1 MDSLT
6 NIVRNDYFV
15 STVSLFAI
23 AYVGSFAPKLP
34 QSLAVL
40 GDNIVV
46 KFIVFYVIALAITR
60 KFDVALIAT
69 LVVLAV
75 VLGVQVY
82 MPNKLGKIERGQEH
96 MSATAN
102 FQPQLQSR
110 QAEVT
115 IEKGSFMENEP
126 LNEKWTQQAS
136 KSVEGHT
143 LDWPGYESMP
153 TEQPVAPLVEATQG
167 STEIAAVNETI
178 NVPSNGEIVG
188 VTKTDM
194 SNHGTVA

>member
-15 STVSLFAI
+15 STVALFAI

-34 QSLAVL
+34 QSLAVFA
-40 GDNIVV
+40 DNIVV

-69 LVVLAV
+69 LIVLAV

-82 MPNKLGKIERGQEH
+82 MPNKLGKIERTQEN
-96 MSATAN
+96 MSN
-102 FQPQLQSR
+102 FQPQFQSR

-115 IEKGSFMENEP
+115 IDKGSFMENEP
-126 LNEKWTQQAS
+126 LNEKWTQQTS
-136 KSVEGHT
+136 EVEGHT

-153 TEQPVAPLVEATQG
+153 TEKEVVAPMEVKPAAT
-167 STEIAAVNETI
+167 EVAAANETM
-178 NVPSNGEIVG
+178 NAPVNGEIVG
-188 VTKTDM
+188 VAANNM
-194 SNHGTVA
+194 SNYGTVA

>member
-15 STVSLFAI
+15 STVALFAI

-34 QSLAVL
+34 QSIAVFA
-40 GDNIVV
+40 DNIVV

-82 MPNKLGKIERGQEH
+82 MPNKLGKIEYRQEN

-115 IEKGSFMENEP
+115 IDKGSFMENEP
-126 LNEKWTQQAS
+126 LNEKWTEQTAQ
-136 KSVEGHT
+136 VEGHT

-153 TEQPVAPLVEATQG
+153 TEQAMPVEVKQNVGEVLA
-167 STEIAAVNETI
+167 INETI
-178 NVPSNGEIVG
+178 NAPVNGEIVG

>member
-15 STVSLFAI
+15 STVALFAI

-34 QSLAVL
+34 QSIAVFA
-40 GDNIVV
+40 DNIVV

-82 MPNKLGKIERGQEH
+82 MPNKLGKIERGQEN
-96 MSATAN
+96 MSN

-126 LNEKWTQQAS
+126 LNEKWTQQAP
-136 KSVEGHT
+136 KEVEGHA

-153 TEQPVAPLVEATQG
+153 TEQPVAAQVEVKPAATEVVA
-167 STEIAAVNETI
+167 SNETV
-178 NVPSNGEIVG
+178 NAPVNGEIVG
-188 VTKTDM
+188 VAKTDM
-194 SNHGTVA
+194 SNLAVIA

>member
-1 MDSLT
+1 MDSLA
-6 NIVRNDYFV
+6 NIVRNDYVV

-34 QSLAVL
+34 QSLAVFA
-40 GDNIVV
+40 DNIVV
-46 KFIVFYVIALAITR
+46 KFIVFYVIAFAITR

-82 MPNKLGKIERGQEH
+82 MPNKLGKFENRKES
-96 MSATAN
+96 MSSTAN
-102 FQPQLQSR
+102 FQPQIQSR

-115 IEKGSFMENEP
+115 IDKGNFMENEP
-126 LNEKWTQQAS
+126 LNEKWTQQTS
-136 KSVEGHT
+136 EVEGHT

-153 TEQPVAPLVEATQG
+153 TEQPVAPVEVK
-167 STEIAAVNETI
+167 AAVTEVVAANETI
-178 NVPSNGEIVG
+178 NAPVNGEIIG
-188 VTKTDM
+188 VAKTDM
-194 SNHGTVA
+194 SNHGTVLA

>member
-15 STVSLFAI
+15 STVALFAI

-34 QSLAVL
+34 QSIAVFA
-40 GDNIVV
+40 DNIVV

-82 MPNKLGKIERGQEH
+82 MPNKLGKIERGQEN
-96 MSATAN
+96 MSN

-115 IEKGSFMENEP
+115 IDKGSFMENEP
-126 LNEKWTQQAS
+126 LNEKWTQQAPTEI
-136 KSVEGHT
+136 EGHT

-153 TEQPVAPLVEATQG
+153 TEAVAAPVEVKPAVTEVVASNEIINAPV
-167 STEIAAVNETI
+167 S
-178 NVPSNGEIVG
+178 GEIVG

-194 SNHGTVA
+194 SNHGVVA

>member
-15 STVSLFAI
+15 STVALFAI

-34 QSLAVL
+34 QSIAVFA
-40 GDNIVV
+40 DNIVV

-82 MPNKLGKIERGQEH
+82 MPNKLGKIENTKEY
-96 MSATAN
+96 MSN

-115 IEKGSFMENEP
+115 IDKGSFMENEP

-136 KSVEGHT
+136 QQVEGHT

-153 TEQPVAPLVEATQG
+153 TEQQVAAPAQVKAATNEVLA
-167 STEIAAVNETI
+167 SNETI
-178 NVPSNGEIVG
+178 NSPVNGEIVG
-188 VTKTDM
+188 VAKTDM
-194 SNHGTVA
+194 SNLAVIA

>member
-15 STVSLFAI
+15 STVALFAI

-34 QSLAVL
+34 QSLAVFA
-40 GDNIVV
+40 DNIVV

-60 KFDVALIAT
+60 KFDVSLIAT

-82 MPNKLGKIERGQEH
+82 MPNKLGKIERGQEN
-96 MSATAN
+96 MSN

-115 IEKGSFMENEP
+115 IDKGSFMENEP
-126 LNEKWTQQAS
+126 LNEKWTQQAPQEI
-136 KSVEGHT
+136 EGHT

-153 TEQPVAPLVEATQG
+153 SEPVAAPVEVKPA
-167 STEIAAVNETI
+167 STEVVASNETI
-178 NVPSNGEIVG
+178 NAPVSGEIVG

-194 SNHGTVA
+194 SNHGVVA

>member
-34 QSLAVL
+34 QSIAVFA
-40 GDNIVV
+40 DNIVV

-82 MPNKLGKIERGQEH
+82 MPNKLGKIERAQEN
-96 MSATAN
+96 MSN
-102 FQPQLQSR
+102 FQPQLQS
-110 QAEVT
+110 
-115 IEKGSFMENEP
+115 
-126 LNEKWTQQAS
+126 
-136 KSVEGHT
+136 
-143 LDWPGYESMP
+143 
-153 TEQPVAPLVEATQG
+153 
-167 STEIAAVNETI
+167 
-178 NVPSNGEIVG
+178 
-188 VTKTDM
+188 
-194 SNHGTVA
+194 